1 MKPDPAIVIRSVG
14 VMKFNKSIVPFVN
27 KVTSQLTKAM
37 KPLELVL
44 TAEQETE
51 LRQVLQHSPKPY
63 LRERAAGLLKI
74 AQGQSR
80 RQVALTGLL
89 CKRRKHTVYQWFH
102 AFKSGGLAGLTI
114 RAGRGRKPAF
124 SP

>member
-1 MKPDPAIVIRSVG
+1 
-14 VMKFNKSIVPFVN
+14 
-27 KVTSQLTKAM
+27 M

-44 TAEQETE
+44 TAEQETQ

-63 LRERAAGLLKI
+63 LRQRAACLLKI
-74 AQGQSR
+74 AQGQSG

-89 CKRRKHTVYQWFH
+89 CKRGKHTVSKWFH
-102 AFKSGGLAGLTI
+102 AYKAGALAGLTLQ
-114 RAGRGRKPAF
+114 AGRGRKPAF